1 MAMRPSLNPL
11 PDILARFLK
20 THGMASRM
28 LEFTLQQ
35 HWIEIAGE
43 HVGRHTRPESIRHHK
58 LYLVAENSV
67 WLQQLLF
74 LKPELLAKLNG
85 IADGAALTDIVL
97 RVGATSPA
105 PDSSGPAAG
114 QTEAPPPE
122 PTEPA
127 LNTAH
132 LHAALEE
139 TLRPIADPD
148 LQARLRALFENS
160 GLTVPRPALKE
171 NPRTR

>member
-1 MAMRPSLNPL
+1 MATRSSLNPL

-43 HVGRHTRPESIRHHK
+43 HIGRHTRPESIRHHK

-85 IADGAALTDIVL
+85 IADGEALTDIVL
-97 RVGATSPA
+97 RVGVTLPA

-114 QTEAPPPE
+114 QPEALPIE

-127 LNTAH
+127 LTQAH
-132 LHAALEE
+132 RQTALEE

-160 GLTVPRPALKE
+160 GLTAARPALKE
-171 NPRTR
+171 HPRAR

>member
-1 MAMRPSLNPL
+1 MATRPSLNPL

-20 THGMASRM
+20 THGMASRL

-85 IADGAALTDIVL
+85 IADGEALTDIVL
-97 RVGATSPA
+97 RVGDASPA
-105 PDSSGPAAG
+105 PDSSVPPAC
-114 QTEAPPPE
+114 QPE
-122 PTEPA
+122 VPSIASTEPA
-127 LNTAH
+127 LTKAH
-132 LHAALEE
+132 LQTALEE
-139 TLRPIADPD
+139 TLRPIADPE

-171 NPRTR
+171 NPRAR